1 MAKWHGISPSQ
12 ALGGRLKRPS
22 RYRGK
27 RRTEISSENQFAYVD
42 EVDKR
47 KNYRKRANSQTVRV
61 LGANSININDPKT
74 GTTVST
80 TINGVIEND
89 ADPNYVR
96 RNIITKGAIVDTDK
110 GRVRIT
116 SRPGMH
122 GVVSGVLLE
131 D

>member
-1 MAKWHGISPSQ
+1 MAKWHGISRRKPS
-12 ALGGRLKRPS
+12 GGRLKRPS
-22 RYRGK
+22 RSRGK
-27 RRTEISSENQFAYVD
+27 RRTEISTETQFAYIAD
-42 EVDKR
+42 ADKR
-47 KNYRKRANSQTVRV
+47 KNYRKRGKSQTVRV
-61 LGANSININDPKT
+61 LGANSVNVNDPKT
-74 GTTVST
+74 GTTVSA
-80 TINGVIEND
+80 TISPVIENG

-122 GVVSGVLLE
+122 GVVSGILLE